1 MSENSN
7 TGIHWSFWVIG
18 VVALLWNVLG
28 SINFFV
34 QMNPEM
40 QTTYRETERL
50 IIEGRPMWATVGFAV
65 AVFGGAL
72 GALLL
77 LLKKSVS
84 YYLFSA
90 SVLGVLV
97 TIAHT
102 LGVGINFGIGE
113 IVGIILMPMMVA
125 VFLIWYSKL
134 AKDKGWLK

>member
-7 TGIHWSFWVIG
+7 RGIHWSFWVIG

-40 QTTYRETERL
+40 HTTYRETERL

-113 IVGIILMPMMVA
+113 TLGIILMPMMVA

-134 AKDKGWLK
+134 AKGKGWLK